1 MNRIRI
7 RSMIRVCIV
16 GVVSIAGAQS
26 VVAQCAFD
34 WRPGDG
40 EPTFEY
46 TLSAMTTWD
55 PDGPGPLP
63 ATLVVGG
70 AFSTAGGV
78 PAEAI
83 ACWDGATWQPLGAGI
98 NGGLN
103 PRVYVLT
110 VFNGDLIAGGDFTS
124 AGGVSANNIAR
135 WDGMAWHPLGTGMNG
150 RVRALTVHNNEL
162 IAGGQFTTAGDVA
175 ASRIARW
182 DGMAWH
188 SLGSGMGGSGA
199 SVFAVA
205 VYNADLIAGGLF
217 TTAGG
222 VSAYYIARWD
232 GMGWHP
238 LGTGVAGNYP
248 WVTALAVY
256 GGELIVGG
264 AFTTAGD
271 NVSPCWARWGPD
283 CARGDLNCDQLVDSA
298 DVPLF
303 VDALLSTQPLTVCE
317 AYTANV
323 NGDMDCAGGPRVDA
337 SDIQPFVDCVL
348 GGLCP

>member
-7 RSMIRVCIV
+7 RWMIRVCIV

-135 WDGMAWHPLGTGMNG
+135 WDGM
-150 RVRALTVHNNEL
+150 
-162 IAGGQFTTAGDVA
+162 
-175 ASRIARW
+175 
-182 DGMAWH
+182 
-188 SLGSGMGGSGA
+188 
-199 SVFAVA
+199 
-205 VYNADLIAGGLF
+205 
-217 TTAGG
+217 
-222 VSAYYIARWD
+222 
-232 GMGWHP
+232 GWHP

-264 AFTTAGD
+264 AFTTAVD